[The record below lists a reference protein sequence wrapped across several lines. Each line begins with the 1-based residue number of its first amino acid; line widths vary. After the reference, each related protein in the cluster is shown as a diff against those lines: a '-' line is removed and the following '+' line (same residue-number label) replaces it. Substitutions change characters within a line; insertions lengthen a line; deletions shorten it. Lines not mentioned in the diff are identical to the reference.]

1 MQEKNQNNNNN
12 NNMKNNFDL
21 KKFLTENKLTVNS
34 KLISENKIDT
44 LVLEDYKP
52 GSTAPVDLYYSDKH
66 GKLVAMDDVDDKY
79 HSSLMFM
86 YKKGDKIEDIDDEGG
101 EGEGYYDRYPSG
113 MIAPEDL
120 YYSEKQSRLVAK
132 GDKDRPIEDDDEL
145 ELYYRKGEKIR

>member
-1 MQEKNQNNNNN
+1 MD
-12 NNMKNNFDL
+12 NFDL
-21 KKFLTENKLTVNS
+21 KEYLAENKLTKNS
-34 KLISENKIDT
+34 KLISKNKIDT

-66 GKLVAMDDVDDKY
+66 GKLVAMDDVDSKY
-79 HSSLMFM
+79 HDSLMFM
-86 YKKGDKIEDIDDEGG
+86 YKKGDEIEDPNDDLDNEEDF

-120 YYSEKQSRLVAK
+120 YMSKDQSRLVAK